1 MIPEEG
7 KTNKVS
13 PIVPD
18 LTTWREP
25 SGCSTE
31 GGTQTKLS
39 SLPELLRQSSEL
51 GEAKATKIYRTE

>member
-18 LTTWREP
+18 LTTWREL

-31 GGTQTKLS
+31 GGTQTELS
-39 SLPELLRQSSEL
+39 SLPELLSSEL